1 MTTTEEAT
9 AKLRELNEQ
18 VLQSAKA
25 ADAVYLDT
33 VERTM
38 SALADFQAAA
48 AQGNQDEQVRAL
60 ATAYAQFTR
69 EVTNAYVSAV
79 RSLRS

>member
-1 MTTTEEAT
+1 MTTTEDTT

-18 VLQSAKA
+18 VLQYAKA

-48 AQGNQDEQVRAL
+48 AQANQDEQVRAL

-79 RSLRS
+79 KSLRS

>member
-1 MTTTEEAT
+1 MTATEEST

-18 VLQSAKA
+18 VLQHAKA
-25 ADAVYLDT
+25 AGSVYLDT

-48 AQGNQDEQVRAL
+48 AQSNQDEQVRAL
-60 ATAYAQFTR
+60 ATAYAQFMR

>member
-1 MTTTEEAT
+1 MTTTEDAT

-18 VLQSAKA
+18 ILESAKA
-25 ADAVYLDT
+25 ADSAYLDT
-33 VERTM
+33 VERTL
-38 SALADFQAAA
+38 SALADFQAAV
-48 AQGNQDEQVRAL
+48 AQSNQDEQVRAL

-79 RSLRS
+79 KSLRS